1 MCTIYL
7 TAMYIQRPPG
17 ATDRTAVPSWWK
29 TQCKQCVMPPHDI
42 VASLYEFSHIF
53 NPIFLGEPG
62 AIDEYRENNRDLL
75 DSLDM
80 PDLEVWLHL

>member
-1 MCTIYL
+1 
-7 TAMYIQRPPG
+7 
-17 ATDRTAVPSWWK
+17 
-29 TQCKQCVMPPHDI
+29 MPPHDI

-62 AIDEYRENNRDLL
+62 AIDEYWENNRDLL

-80 PDLEVWLHL
+80 PDLEVWLTYN

>member
-1 MCTIYL
+1 M
-7 TAMYIQRPPG
+7 QRTEQQCLPG
-17 ATDRTAVPSWWK
+17 GK

-62 AIDEYRENNRDLL
+62 AIDEYWENNRDLL